1 MAAAYNNI
9 SLGLFLINQVAI
21 LLFSRNGKK
30 RQKRENFIAIARKE
44 GRGKMVLGGDFSVP
58 FRGHF
63 GGIKTAVCIAIF
75 IPSQIGP
82 IFFI

>member
-30 RQKRENFIAIARKE
+30 DRKE
-44 GRGKMVLGGDFSVP
+44 RTSLLLEGRKEEGGKIGEEEILVSLLE
-58 FRGHF
+58 
-63 GGIKTAVCIAIF
+63 AILVGLKQQF
-75 IPSQIGP
+75 A
-82 IFFI
+82 

>member
-30 RQKRENFIAIARKE
+30 DRKE
-44 GRGKMVLGGDFSVP
+44 RTSLLLEVRKEEGGKIGGEEILVSLLE
-58 FRGHF
+58 
-63 GGIKTAVCIAIF
+63 AILVGLKQQF
-75 IPSQIGP
+75 A
-82 IFFI
+82 

>member
-30 RQKRENFIAIARKE
+30 DRKE
-44 GRGKMVLGGDFSVP
+44 RTSLLLEVRKEEGGKIGGEEEILVSLLE
-58 FRGHF
+58 
-63 GGIKTAVCIAIF
+63 AILVGLKQQF
-75 IPSQIGP
+75 A
-82 IFFI
+82 

>member
-30 RQKRENFIAIARKE
+30 DRKE
-44 GRGKMVLGGDFSVP
+44 RTSLLLEVRKGGKIGGEEEILVSLLE
-58 FRGHF
+58 
-63 GGIKTAVCIAIF
+63 AILVGLKQQF
-75 IPSQIGP
+75 A
-82 IFFI
+82 

>member
-30 RQKRENFIAIARKE
+30 DRKE
-44 GRGKMVLGGDFSVP
+44 RTSLLLEVRKEEGGKMGEEEILVSLLE
-58 FRGHF
+58 
-63 GGIKTAVCIAIF
+63 AILVGLKQQF
-75 IPSQIGP
+75 A
-82 IFFI
+82 